1 MRGRFPRIGEV
12 RAAGFMCAIE
22 MVADPA
28 TREPDAA
35 LAQGII
41 DAAREGGLLVIKCGV
56 HRNVV
61 RFLAPLVT
69 TDAQLAEALAILEDA
84 LERTA
89 D

>member
-1 MRGRFPRIGEV
+1 
-12 RAAGFMCAIE
+12 
-22 MVADPA
+22 VADPA

-41 DAAREGGLLVIKCGV
+41 DAAREGGLLIIKCGV

-89 D
+89 T

>member
-1 MRGRFPRIGEV
+1 
-12 RAAGFMCAIE
+12 

-35 LAQGII
+35 LAQRII
-41 DAAREGGLLVIKCGV
+41 DAAREGGLLIIKCGV